1 MIQRCAEEMSHC
13 TDGLSPSCG
22 AHCGTRLK
30 LAWCKSVR
38 SNCNSSAA
46 LPSVNCRRI
55 WASRSCV
62 CVGAVDYWASFR
74 LMSLSM
80 SLAPEQSSK
89 VNRESVCVGS
99 AATGWEVTSI
109 TGHSGSL
116 GSYSASRKGAALT
129 FSLTSANITPDS
141 ESVCF
146 VIILTK
152 FVIQCQCTI
161 SLRHSREWVC
171 GISGNGS
178 RVRQCL
184 NTPFYECQ
192 PSRGIYTV
200 SQKNKTPNC
209 CP

>member
-1 MIQRCAEEMSHC
+1 LSIKKLCVRRRSRLLSEFPPDVIVNVIGARTVVKGKPRVGLRGIGSDWLRSDFNYRTQRVAGLIQ
-13 TDGLSPSCG
+13 
-22 AHCGTRLK
+22 
-30 LAWCKSVR
+30 V
-38 SNCNSSAA
+38 
-46 LPSVNCRRI
+46 
-55 WASRSCV
+55 
-62 CVGAVDYWASFR
+62 
-74 LMSLSM
+74 
-80 SLAPEQSSK
+80 
-89 VNRESVCVGS
+89 
-99 AATGWEVTSI
+99 
-109 TGHSGSL
+109 

-171 GISGNGS
+171 GISCNGS

>member
-1 MIQRCAEEMSHC
+1 LSIKKLCVRRRSRLLSEFPPDVIVNVIGARTVVKGKPRVGLRGIGSDWLRSDFNYRTQRVAGLIQ
-13 TDGLSPSCG
+13 
-22 AHCGTRLK
+22 
-30 LAWCKSVR
+30 
-38 SNCNSSAA
+38 
-46 LPSVNCRRI
+46 
-55 WASRSCV
+55 
-62 CVGAVDYWASFR
+62 
-74 LMSLSM
+74 
-80 SLAPEQSSK
+80 
-89 VNRESVCVGS
+89 
-99 AATGWEVTSI
+99 
-109 TGHSGSL
+109 L

-200 SQKNKTPNC
+200 SQKNKKPNC
-209 CP
+209 CPNIGRFSKFFHR